1 MNISLKNKILF
12 TTLLIQCC
20 VLIVMFWPYKG
31 GSNSLNTFANITTN
45 SFESLYI
52 LDSNSNSTLIG
63 FANNQCVLIDSENYP
78 CNSDK
83 LNLFF
88 ELINKFD
95 EGELISTTVDSHR
108 TLKVHAD
115 IYERYVEI
123 NLTDGNIVKM
133 YLGTT
138 PRLRSTH
145 FRLADSSN
153 VYLSP
158 NYTNSKFLAV
168 ANDWVE
174 TEYFDIEEDNVN
186 SFIVNNQRGRNQF
199 VKNESGDWLIL
210 DKSTSDA
217 LNQVKIKS
225 ILTKITSISLRKP
238 VGIERK
244 SEFGYDNANA
254 IVEIFGSDSNGDNF
268 SYILTVG
275 GEFEG
280 EGSNINDVLF
290 YVKATNKDYWVLVP
304 EYEVLEITE
313 VDYDYFL
320 K

>member
-1 MNISLKNKILF
+1 LNISVTNKILIG
-12 TTLLIQCC
+12 LLCIQLCI
-20 VLIVMFWPYKG
+20 LIVLFWPYKLG
-31 GSNSLNTFANITTN
+31 ENSLNTFANITLD
-45 SFESLYI
+45 SFESLNI
-52 LDSNSNSTLIG
+52 ADSNSNSTLIG
-63 FANNQCVLIDSENYP
+63 LVNNQCVLIDSENYP
-78 CNSDK
+78 CDSDK
-83 LNLFF
+83 LNDFIT
-88 ELINKFD
+88 LINKFD
-95 EGELISTTVDSHR
+95 EGELISTSPDSHR
-108 TLKVHAD
+108 TLKVHVD

-123 NLTDGNIVKM
+123 KLTSGEVVKM

-145 FRLADSSN
+145 FRLADSEK
-153 VYLSP
+153 VYMSP

-174 TEYFDIEEDNVN
+174 TEYFNINEDFVN
-186 SFIVNNQRGRNQF
+186 SFVVNNQRGKNHF
-199 VKNESGDWLIL
+199 VKNETGDWSIL
-210 DKSTSDA
+210 DKSSSES

-225 ILTKITSISLRKP
+225 VLSKITSISLRKP

-244 SEFGYDNANA
+244 PEFGYDNANA
-254 IVEIFGSDSNGDNF
+254 IVEIYGSDSNGDKF

-275 GEFEG
+275 SEYAGTE
-280 EGSNINDVLF
+280 SNVNDVLF

-304 EYEVLEITE
+304 GYEVLEIAE

>member
-1 MNISLKNKILF
+1 MKTNEYPRAKEEFACLESFLPKN
-12 TTLLIQCC
+12 
-20 VLIVMFWPYKG
+20 
-31 GSNSLNTFANITTN
+31 
-45 SFESLYI
+45 
-52 LDSNSNSTLIG
+52 D
-63 FANNQCVLIDSENYP
+63 
-78 CNSDK
+78 
-83 LNLFF
+83 
-88 ELINKFD
+88 
-95 EGELISTTVDSHR
+95 
-108 TLKVHAD
+108 
-115 IYERYVEI
+115 
-123 NLTDGNIVKM
+123 
-133 YLGTT
+133 
-138 PRLRSTH
+138 
-145 FRLADSSN
+145 
-153 VYLSP
+153 
-158 NYTNSKFLAV
+158 
-168 ANDWVE
+168 
-174 TEYFDIEEDNVN
+174 
-186 SFIVNNQRGRNQF
+186 
-199 VKNESGDWLIL
+199 LIL
-210 DKSTSDA
+210 EAGCGLGPKLIHFDSKNYKIWGIDYIYYA

>member
-1 MNISLKNKILF
+1 MNISRTNKILF
-12 TTLLIQCC
+12 LTLLLQCC
-20 VLIVMFWPYKG
+20 VLIAIFWPYKL
-31 GSNSLNTFANITTN
+31 GSTSLNTFADISTD

-52 LDSNSNSTLIG
+52 SDLNSNSTLIG
-63 FANNQCVLIDSENYP
+63 FTNNQCVLLDAENYP
-78 CNSDK
+78 CDSDK
-83 LNLFF
+83 LNEFIN
-88 ELINKFD
+88 LINKFD
-95 EGELISTTVDSHR
+95 EGELISKSIDTHR
-108 TLKVHAD
+108 TLKVHMD
-115 IYERYVEI
+115 IHERYVEI
-123 NLTDGNIVKM
+123 QLNTGNIIKM

-145 FRLADSSN
+145 FRLAESPN

-174 TEYFDIEEDNVN
+174 TEYFDIDEDHVT

-210 DKSTSDA
+210 DKSISDS

-225 ILTKITSISLRKP
+225 LLTKITSISLRKP

-244 SEFGYDNANA
+244 PEFGYDNANA
-254 IVEIFGSDSNGDNF
+254 IVEIFGTDSNGVNF
-268 SYILTVG
+268 SYIVTVG
-275 GEFEG
+275 AEYSG
-280 EGSNINDVLF
+280 EGSNMNDVLF
-290 YVKATNKDYWVLVP
+290 YVKATNKDYWILSP
-304 EYEVLEITE
+304 EYEVLEIAE